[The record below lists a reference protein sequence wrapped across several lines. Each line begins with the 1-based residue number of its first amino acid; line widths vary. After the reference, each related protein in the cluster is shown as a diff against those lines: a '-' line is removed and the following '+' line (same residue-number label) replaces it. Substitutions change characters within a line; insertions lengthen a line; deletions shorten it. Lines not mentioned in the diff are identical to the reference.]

1 MDKKIF
7 RPSFATATDARVVPV
22 EPVKRWCAARCSS
35 CCRKPKSL
43 EQITIRDIT
52 AARRYWLYHVF
63 RHHPTKETLLEDIAA
78 DEIERLIE
86 LSLRVFDNENVQAAS
101 LALCNYVDENKALW
115 STLLTGGAAGAL
127 RAEFIR
133 VALKVAASRPATY
146 DWLPAEVG
154 SMLVAS
160 GTVELL
166 AWWLKQPEPI
176 PVQQL
181 ATIFER
187 VVVAPITTPSERY
200 R

>member
-7 RPSFATATDARVVPV
+7 RPSFATATDARVVQTR
-22 EPVKRWCAARCSS
+22 EALRGALLELLKI
-35 CCRKPKSL
+35 KSL
-43 EQITIRDIT
+43 EQITIREIT
-52 AARRYWLYHVF
+52 ALAGIGYTTFF

-78 DEIERLIE
+78 EEIERLIE
-86 LSLRVFDNENVQAAS
+86 LSLRVFDDENVQAAS
-101 LALCNYVDENKALW
+101 LALCNYVDENKTLW

-133 VALKVAASRPATY
+133 VALEVASSRPANY

-176 PVQQL
+176 SVQQL